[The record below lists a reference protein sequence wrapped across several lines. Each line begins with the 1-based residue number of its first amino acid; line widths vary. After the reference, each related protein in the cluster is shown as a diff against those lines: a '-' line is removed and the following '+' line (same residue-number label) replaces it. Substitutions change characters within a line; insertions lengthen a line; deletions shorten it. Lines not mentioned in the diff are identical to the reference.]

1 MMDTKYLA
9 EIKARTEEAVEDG
22 IGLQQLDDL
31 ERMIAEVERLT
42 EARDYL
48 QVLYDKLNERDKN
61 RSKHITTLK
70 KALELAIGNHTAKR
84 EQIERLA
91 DYFIKQAQEQEG
103 EEMKPILFNTE
114 MVRAILDGRKTTT
127 RRVIKYRGKTPP
139 ECGRDKFYT
148 YVQELNGKPF
158 NGAGFYKDSDIF
170 IVDGAQHTD
179 ANYFKTPYVPGDIL
193 YVRETWSKDK
203 SGEFVY
209 RTNYGKT
216 EDDSFHP
223 SMFKWHPSIH
233 MPKAIARI
241 FLRVTDVRAERLQNI
256 TEDGAE
262 KEGCGIRFK
271 TGGWERNPLNQFC
284 VVWNSTIKKSDI
296 DRYGWNANPWVWVI
310 EFERTANPDA

>member
-1 MMDTKYLA
+1 
-9 EIKARTEEAVEDG
+9 
-22 IGLQQLDDL
+22 
-31 ERMIAEVERLT
+31 
-42 EARDYL
+42 
-48 QVLYDKLNERDKN
+48 
-61 RSKHITTLK
+61 
-70 KALELAIGNHTAKR
+70 
-84 EQIERLA
+84 
-91 DYFIKQAQEQEG
+91 
-103 EEMKPILFNTE
+103 MKPILFNTE
-114 MVRAILDGRKTTT
+114 MVRAILDGGKTTT
-127 RRVIKYRGKTPP
+127 RRVIKYRGKTPL

-179 ANYFKTPYVPGDIL
+179 AIYFKTPYVPGDIL

-241 FLRVTDVRAERLQNI
+241 FLRVTDVRTERLQNI

-296 DRYGWNANPWVWVI
+296 DRYGWSANPWVWVI
-310 EFERTANPDA
+310 EFERTVTSMPKPCYGKCDRCVWRNNGGCSEWEKGVNHDARATAARTAGEKRRNPAACER